1 MVDAIA
7 LSGATRLAQKPV
19 AAERVEKVDTRQRAS
34 ARTPEDIVE
43 VSQAAREAQHTEAL
57 TQLPPSEQLAEFQRR
72 LDELAG
78 QVVGLSTRLRIET
91 HDATGAFV
99 YQAIDKKS
107 GQVEAQFPFE
117 NALEVAKFL
126 RDLEQRALKPTHLA
140 SE

>member
-7 LSGATRLAQKPV
+7 LNGATRLAHKSV
-19 AAERVEKVDTRQRAS
+19 ATERVEKIDTRQRVSSRA
-34 ARTPEDIVE
+34 PEDIVE
-43 VSQAAREAQHTEAL
+43 VSRAAQEAQQTEAL
-57 TQLPPSEQLAEFQRR
+57 TQLSPSEQLAEFQRK

-126 RDLEQRALKPTHLA
+126 RDLETRKVDETV
-140 SE
+140 